1 MAKFPFEEVPVS
13 KQGGKYE
20 GCPPSAV
27 SNPTLAAPHTA
38 ALDTGV
44 QSGKDPQLLLFLSTT
59 LGHRQT
65 SRPGCFS
72 VCYAFVSKPLPR
84 YSPAG
89 SRRKTND
96 QQLQDINEVV
106 EEAELAQT
114 MIDPQPHSEFCF
126 TYCYLHQKCDREQ
139 QQHLKSPAQGQ
150 EHPSTGQVWTLTSL
164 EINFQNGKV
173 YLYFFSDAWSNSFL
187 F

>member
-114 MIDPQPHSEFCF
+114 MIHSLTQSSASPIVTC
-126 TYCYLHQKCDREQ
+126 TRSVTGSSSSTSNPLLRAKSIHLQDRFG
-139 QQHLKSPAQGQ
+139 H
-150 EHPSTGQVWTLTSL
+150 SL
-164 EINFQNGKV
+164 LWK
-173 YLYFFSDAWSNSFL
+173 
-187 F
+187 